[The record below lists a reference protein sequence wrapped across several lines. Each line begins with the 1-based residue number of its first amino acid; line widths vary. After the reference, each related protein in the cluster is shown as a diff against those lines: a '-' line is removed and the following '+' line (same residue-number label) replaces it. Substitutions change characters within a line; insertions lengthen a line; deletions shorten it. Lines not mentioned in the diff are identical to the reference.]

1 MNVVI
6 VGANGMLGTDLM
18 AACQTAGIQAVG
30 MDLPEVDIT
39 SYAHIAE
46 HVPPCNY
53 IINCAAYTN
62 VDGAE
67 TASEAAFAVNA
78 EGPGNLARYCHKK
91 KIKLIHI
98 STDYVFN
105 GAKGRS
111 YTEWNEPNP
120 ISVYGASKLAGEK
133 AIRAEGCAY
142 FIVRTQSL
150 FGIHGHNF
158 VKAILKRI
166 NAGNKE
172 LNVVTDQISAPTYAP
187 HLAEALL
194 QLLPLEKTGIIHLS
208 ARGACSW
215 FEFAKAIVAQ
225 INAEVT
231 VNPIQASVL
240 NQPAKRPAYS
250 VLDNWRF
257 RMWTGHRM
265 AKWEQGLKEYL
276 KEERI

>member
-1 MNVVI
+1 MNLVV
-6 VGANGMLGTDLM
+6 VGANGMLGTDLVS
-18 AACQTAGIQAVG
+18 ACQAHDIPVTGV
-30 MDLPEVDIT
+30 DLPEVDIT
-39 SYAHIAE
+39 SYTHIAE
-46 HVPPCNY
+46 HLPPCDCL
-53 IINCAAYTN
+53 INCAAYTN

-67 TASEAAFAVNA
+67 TESEAAFAVNA
-78 EGPGNLARYCHKK
+78 EGPGNLARFCQKK

-120 ISVYGASKLAGEK
+120 INVYGASKLAGEK
-133 AIRAEGCAY
+133 AIRAAGCEY

-166 NAGNKE
+166 NGGNKE
-172 LNVVTDQISAPTYAP
+172 LNVVDDQVSAPTYTR

-215 FEFAKAIVAQ
+215 FDFAKAIAAQ
-225 INAEVT
+225 VDSAIT
-231 VNPIQASVL
+231 VNPIKAETL
-240 NQPAKRPAYS
+240 NQPAKRPPYS

-257 RMWTGHRM
+257 RMWTGKRM
-265 AKWEQGLKEYL
+265 PKWDEGLKEYL
-276 KEERI
+276 KEEGL